1 MNIGVELFDIE
12 WDFNELDV
20 LSETEREEVIKII
33 PTSCKEF
40 PAPSS
45 DLDDIENDIKN
56 KITELIKHFGFN
68 ILNYKGCIKFYFE
81 GCQHD

>member
-20 LSETEREEVIKII
+20 LSETERQEVISII

-40 PAPSS
+40 PVSS
-45 DLDDIENDIKN
+45 SELDEIKN
-56 KITELIKHFGFN
+56 EIKPKITELINHFGFN
-68 ILNYKGCIKFYFE
+68 ILNYKVCIKFYFE
-81 GCQHD
+81 GFQHD